1 MNTTSFILSEITYK
15 KVEDDYSIESDIPSD
30 YTEVDEEKDDSE
42 LKNITSIILIS
53 DKAQKAKKELQKV
66 EPKKKA
72 ILTELITE
80 SGWKE
85 FGEPIL
91 KNWKKEYKLETMP
104 LKSDRIMTELDVFEK
119 FFDDT
124 FFEHLK
130 EETNRYYNQ
139 TAAKKDKLGR
149 LEYWKDVSINELKLF
164 FGIILWMGVL
174 VLPTIEHY
182 FTKHPFF
189 RNDFIQ
195 NLMSGRRFT
204 NILAMLHLTDN
215 AKNIS
220 NQDKIWKIRPIIKH
234 FREKWRSLFQL
245 GENIVIDESIA
256 SYKGRLGFKQY
267 AKDKKKKWGVKF
279 WVLADCESGYI
290 YNIKCYTGKNLVN
303 KGKKTF
309 RSML

>member
-1 MNTTSFILSEITYK
+1 
-15 KVEDDYSIESDIPSD
+15 
-30 YTEVDEEKDDSE
+30 
-42 LKNITSIILIS
+42 
-53 DKAQKAKKELQKV
+53 
-66 EPKKKA
+66 
-72 ILTELITE
+72 
-80 SGWKE
+80 
-85 FGEPIL
+85 
-91 KNWKKEYKLETMP
+91 
-104 LKSDRIMTELDVFEK
+104 MTELDVFEK

-124 FFEHLK
+124 FFENLK
-130 EETNRYYNQ
+130 EETNKYNNH

-303 KGKKTF
+303 KGKKNLSFDVVTKLLRGLEDRGHHLF
-309 RSML
+309 IDNYYVSLELIDNLQNNQIGTTGTVNMRRTCFPSFLKDLKVNKSNKFMKLKVI